1 MRQLTSTELER
12 DTARMTARWV
22 ANYNGCGGQPP
33 MSLARDVTT
42 VGGATLASRLLGF
55 ARDVGIAA
63 TLGAG
68 VPSDAFFAVLQ
79 IANFFR
85 RLLAEGALNAAFVP
99 LWLRIKETQG
109 ESGAYAFFRQVL
121 GAMLLAVGAL
131 AAIGLL
137 FAPAIID
144 LLAPGFDGER
154 HALAADY
161 FRIAAPY
168 VALAGVVAVVASALN
183 AQGRVV
189 AVALGIAAFN
199 AVLLA
204 VLAWIAAF
212 GGAPPSV
219 IGEML
224 AHAIVLAGIAQL
236 VVTGVG
242 FLHLRRGT
250 ALSGEADTGSPQKVR
265 QLDEPPRRRFGLSAD
280 ARQFFALAVPGLV
293 AAGVP
298 QLKLIAGAMVASS
311 SQAAVSWL
319 YYANRLYE
327 LPLGVVSIAI
337 SAVLV
342 PTIAAGVRSAKSEVI
357 AAAQSRGF
365 EIALGLALPSAVAFA
380 LLAVPIAGGLFERG
394 AFGPRD
400 TTAVAAA
407 LAAICAGL
415 PGHALEKVLGA
426 VSFAREDTRT
436 PMVAALAG
444 LATAVIGALV
454 AFPHYGHVGVAAAIA
469 ISGWV
474 GATLLGAILR
484 RRGWLRLDRDG
495 ARRLPRIILAT
506 MAMGIAVFGMSEL
519 IASPS
524 NAGGSLAQLA
534 VLALLVALGL
544 AVYVASLEL
553 LGVARVRDL
562 LAAVR
567 RL

>member
-1 MRQLTSTELER
+1 M
-12 DTARMTARWV
+12 
-22 ANYNGCGGQPP
+22 PH
-33 MSLARDVTT
+33 
-42 VGGATLASRLLGF
+42 
-55 ARDVGIAA
+55 
-63 TLGAG
+63 
-68 VPSDAFFAVLQ
+68 
-79 IANFFR
+79 
-85 RLLAEGALNAAFVP
+85 
-99 LWLRIKETQG
+99 
-109 ESGAYAFFRQVL
+109 
-121 GAMLLAVGAL
+121 
-131 AAIGLL
+131 
-137 FAPAIID
+137 PAH
-144 LLAPGFDGER
+144 P
-154 HALAADY
+154 
-161 FRIAAPY
+161 
-168 VALAGVVAVVASALN
+168 
-183 AQGRVV
+183 
-189 AVALGIAAFN
+189 
-199 AVLLA
+199 
-204 VLAWIAAF
+204 
-212 GGAPPSV
+212 
-219 IGEML
+219 
-224 AHAIVLAGIAQL
+224 
-236 VVTGVG
+236 
-242 FLHLRRGT
+242 
-250 ALSGEADTGSPQKVR
+250 LSGEADTGSPQKVR
-265 QLDEPPRRRFGLSAD
+265 QLDEPPSRRFGLSAD

-415 PGHALEKVLGA
+415 PGHALEKALGA

-474 GATLLGAILR
+474 GATVLGAILR

-506 MAMGIAVFGMSEL
+506 MAMGIALFGMSEL

-534 VLALLVALGL
+534 VLALLVAFGL

>member
-1 MRQLTSTELER
+1 
-12 DTARMTARWV
+12 
-22 ANYNGCGGQPP
+22 

-137 FAPAIID
+137 FAPTIID

-161 FRIAAPY
+161 VRIAAPY
-168 VALAGVVAVVASALN
+168 VALAGVVAVVAAVLN

-204 VLAWIAAF
+204 ALAWIAAF

-219 IGEML
+219 IGETL
-224 AHAIVLAGIAQL
+224 AHAIVLAGVAQL

-242 FLHLRRGT
+242 FLHLRRGRT
-250 ALSGEADTGSPQKVR
+250 LSGEADTGSPQKVR

-280 ARQFFALAVPGLV
+280 ARKFFALAVPGLV

-327 LPLGVVSIAI
+327 LPLGVVSITI

-380 LLAVPIAGGLFERG
+380 LLPIAGGLFERG
-394 AFGPRD
+394 AFGARD

-426 VSFAREDTRT
+426 VSFAHEDTRT

-444 LATAVIGALV
+444 LATAVIGALA

-506 MAMGIAVFGMSEL
+506 LVMGIAVFCMSEL

-524 NAGGSLAQLA
+524 TAGGSLAQLA
-534 VLALLVALGL
+534 ALALLVALGL

>member
-1 MRQLTSTELER
+1 MGAEGIS
-12 DTARMTARWV
+12 
-22 ANYNGCGGQPP
+22 
-33 MSLARDVTT
+33 MSVGRDVTA

-55 ARDVGIAA
+55 VRDMGIAA
-63 TLGAG
+63 VLGAG
-68 VPSDAFFAVLQ
+68 VFSDAFFAVLQ
-79 IANFFR
+79 ATNFFR

-99 LWLRIKETQG
+99 MWLRIKRTEG
-109 ESGAYAFFRQVL
+109 EAGAYRFFHQVFA
-121 GAMLLAVGAL
+121 AMLLAVAAL
-131 AAIGLL
+131 TAAGVV
-137 FAPAIID
+137 FAPTVID
-144 LLAPGFDGER
+144 MLAPGFSGER
-154 HALAADY
+154 HELATDY
-161 FRIAAPY
+161 LRIAAPY
-168 VALAGVVAVVASALN
+168 VALAGIVAIVAAVLN
-183 AQGRVV
+183 AERRITVAAAGVV
-189 AVALGIAAFN
+189 AFN
-199 AVLLA
+199 AVLL
-204 VLAWIAAF
+204 LALAAIAAF
-212 GGAPPSV
+212 SLPAGWDVGAL
-219 IGEML
+219 L

-236 VVTGVG
+236 AVTGVG
-242 FLHLRRGT
+242 FLRLP
-250 ALSGEADTGSPQKVR
+250 AA
-265 QLDEPPRRRFGLSAD
+265 PRDRRFGFSAD
-280 ARQFFALAVPGLV
+280 AGRFFVLAAPGLV
-293 AAGVP
+293 AAGIP
-298 QLKLIAGAMVASS
+298 QLKLIAGAMIASS

-327 LPLGVVSIAI
+327 LPLGVVSVAVA
-337 SAVLV
+337 SVLV
-342 PTIAAGVRSAKSEVI
+342 PRIAIGVRNAERSEI
-357 AAAQSRGF
+357 AAAQSRAL
-365 EIALGLALPSAVAFA
+365 EIALGLALPSAAAFA
-380 LLAVPIAGGLFERG
+380 VLAQPIAGGLFDRG

-400 TTAVAAA
+400 SAAVAAA

-469 ISGWV
+469 VSGWV
-474 GATLLGAILR
+474 GATLLGVILR

-506 MAMGIAVFGMSEL
+506 MAMGISIFGMSEL

-524 NAGGSLAQLA
+524 DAGGSLAQLA
-534 VLALLVALGL
+534 ALALLVALGL

>member
-1 MRQLTSTELER
+1 
-12 DTARMTARWV
+12 
-22 ANYNGCGGQPP
+22 

-42 VGGATLASRLLGF
+42 VGSATLASRLLGF

-79 IANFFR
+79 ITNFFR

-99 LWLRIKETQG
+99 LWLRIKQTQG
-109 ESGAYAFFRQVL
+109 ERGASAFFRQVL

-144 LLAPGFDGER
+144 LLAPGFDRER

-168 VALAGVVAVVASALN
+168 VALAGVVAVVVAVLN
-183 AQGRVV
+183 AQGRVL

-199 AVLLA
+199 AALLV
-204 VLAWIAAF
+204 VLAWIVAL
-212 GGAPPSV
+212 GGTPPSA
-219 IGEML
+219 IGETL
-224 AHAIVLAGIAQL
+224 AHGIVLAGIAQL
-236 VVTGVG
+236 MVTGVG
-242 FLHLRRGT
+242 FLYLRRGT
-250 ALSGEADTGSPQKVR
+250 PSSGEADTDSGQTMR
-265 QLDEPPRRRFGLSAD
+265 QVGEPMHRRFGLSAE
-280 ARQFFALAVPGLV
+280 ARRFFVLVVPGLV

-311 SQAAVSWL
+311 SPAAVSWL

-337 SAVLV
+337 AAVLV
-342 PTIAAGVRSAKSEVI
+342 PTIAAGARSAKSDVI

-380 LLAVPIAGGLFERG
+380 VLAAPIAGGLFERG

-400 TTAVAAA
+400 TKAVAAA

-415 PGHALEKVLGA
+415 PGHALEKALGA

-454 AFPHYGHVGVAAAIA
+454 AFPRYGHVGVAAAIA
-469 ISGWV
+469 VSGWV
-474 GATLLGAILR
+474 GATLLAAILR
-484 RRGWLRLDRDG
+484 RRGWLRFDRDG
-495 ARRLPRIILAT
+495 TRRLPRIILAAMV
-506 MAMGIAVFGMSEL
+506 MAIAIFGMSEL
-519 IASPS
+519 IALPS
-524 NAGGSLAQLA
+524 NAGGSLAQLV
-534 VLALLVALGL
+534 VLAFLVTLGL

-553 LGVARVRDL
+553 LGVARLRDL
-562 LAAVR
+562 IAAIR